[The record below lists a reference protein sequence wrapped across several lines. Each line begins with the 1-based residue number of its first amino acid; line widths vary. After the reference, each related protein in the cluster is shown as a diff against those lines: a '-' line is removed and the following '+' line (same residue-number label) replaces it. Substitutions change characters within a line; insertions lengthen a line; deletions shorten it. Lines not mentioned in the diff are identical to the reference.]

1 MPEHVNTSR
10 VLLSTAEAAELTGFS
25 SRYIQRLLT
34 NERVEGVKI
43 GSVWLAYEDSLKAF
57 IEQPRKRGPK
67 GPHKKS
73 EQGQPDTSS
82 AAKHVERE

>member
-1 MPEHVNTSR
+1 MSEQVNTSR

-34 NERVEGVKI
+34 KKLVEGVKV
-43 GSVWLAYEDSLKAF
+43 GSVWLAYEDSLRAF

-73 EQGQPDTSS
+73 DQGQPDTSS
-82 AAKHVERE
+82 AAKHAEGK